1 MTFLSKNFAVLG
13 LWGVFAGCC
22 GREWVRELFVCCRFF
37 WGNPGAFCCAVGD
50 VEANCMVAEVNL
62 ITVDSLCFAISF
74 LKTLKF
80 VR

>member
-1 MTFLSKNFAVLG
+1 MGSRVIRLLS
-13 LWGVFAGCC
+13 
-22 GREWVRELFVCCRFF
+22 FF

-62 ITVDSLCFAISF
+62 ITADSLCFAISF